1 MNTQPFS
8 QTGQKASEKDLL
20 RKIGSPRIIWSKKFF
35 RHETQICRSFNQDF
49 EKAFRLCL
57 SYLTV
62 KISNGFDSPLQT
74 GIILIALQT
83 FFIDHDIFLQKML
96 LLGSQSK
103 KLIGLGHIVSC
114 KYKNSWKF
122 HVKNHDKFFSSAD
135 LSYGVP
141 QGFILWPL
149 LFLVHTNDMPQIV
162 NCDLIL

>member
-1 MNTQPFS
+1 MDHLES
-8 QTGQKASEKDLL
+8 SEARNFFDMKHKFEEVSI
-20 RKIGSPRIIWSKKFF
+20 RTSKK
-35 RHETQICRSFNQDF
+35 HLDF
-49 EKAFRLCL
+49 CL
-57 SYLTV
+57 SY
-62 KISNGFDSPLQT
+62 ISNGFESPLQT

-162 NCDLIL
+162 NSDLIL